1 MRARCRRSL
10 ALSSL
15 DLRPRFRFIRQ
26 MDHVDEALVAII
38 ELDEEPDHSRL
49 GNVGDPGVNL
59 VADRVTAPCR
69 VACVHRDI
77 VPGRDGRR
85 VLGPTLG

>member
-1 MRARCRRSL
+1 M
-10 ALSSL
+10 
-15 DLRPRFRFIRQ
+15 
-26 MDHVDEALVAII
+26 AII
-38 ELDEEPDHSRL
+38 ELDEDADHSRL
-49 GNVGDPGVNL
+49 GNVVDLGVNL

-69 VACVHRDI
+69 VEWVHRDI